1 MSLGGL
7 TFWLAVGQHHSVDI
21 GVRHQSTKLPAT
33 VYIHDYAQIATL
45 GHVTRTRITQIM
57 GLTLIAPDIP
67 KGLISLGR
75 IDSFE
80 QSASPSMEQSDLP
93 DEPAGAGIFNELL
106 VRLRLNGLDSYNAN
120 QGCSQNDPYS

>member
-1 MSLGGL
+1 
-7 TFWLAVGQHHSVDI
+7 
-21 GVRHQSTKLPAT
+21 
-33 VYIHDYAQIATL
+33 
-45 GHVTRTRITQIM
+45 M